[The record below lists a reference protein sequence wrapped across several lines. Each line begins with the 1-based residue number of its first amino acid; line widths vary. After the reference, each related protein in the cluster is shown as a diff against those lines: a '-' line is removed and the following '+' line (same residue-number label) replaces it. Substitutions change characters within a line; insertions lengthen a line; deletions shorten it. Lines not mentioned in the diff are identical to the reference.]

1 MLPIYALSERRPLS
15 GSNLRQ
21 QRSVCHILDLTRALV
36 MKTQHQTPCMSSL
49 PNDSD
54 HPVLSQAHFS
64 NTLKGLKKV
73 QGIFHE
79 NPECNQ
85 LPQLNQN
92 QKKKS
97 DGFI

>member
-1 MLPIYALSERRPLS
+1 MTVTTSP
-15 GSNLRQ
+15 
-21 QRSVCHILDLTRALV
+21 
-36 MKTQHQTPCMSSL
+36 
-49 PNDSD
+49 
-54 HPVLSQAHFS
+54 FF
-64 NTLKGLKKV
+64 LKHTFPYTGRVKKKV

-97 DGFI
+97 DKKTYIYLFFAILLQEISVVFIHKNLSISLKQ